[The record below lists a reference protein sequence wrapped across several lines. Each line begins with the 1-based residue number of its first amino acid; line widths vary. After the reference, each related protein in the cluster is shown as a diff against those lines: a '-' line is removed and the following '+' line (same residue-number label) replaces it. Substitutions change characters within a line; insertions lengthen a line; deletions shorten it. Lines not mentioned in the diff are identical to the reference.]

1 MKLSNQMCCAIFNI
15 HEIDMIFMADVKK
28 KYGVMIPISYVGPTE
43 ADFTGMQSWKK
54 PKGKTLKTWAKL
66 TGIARETKE
75 FYGEIGMMENKSGEV
90 VVTISGEEKLL
101 KYATPGTL
109 RDAKPRGVP
118 ESPKMIIKTEMD
130 AYFKK

>member
-1 MKLSNQMCCAIFNI
+1 MRDPLRLTSQECNLGKVSYYYKNQ
-15 HEIDMIFMADVKK
+15 KK
-28 KYGVMIPISYVGPTE
+28 E
-43 ADFTGMQSWKK
+43 
-54 PKGKTLKTWAKL
+54 PKGKTSKTWAKL

-118 ESPKMIIKTEMD
+118 ESAKMIIKTEMD